1 MVENKSRVDAQERG
15 VATRSNGCGAVRK
28 DQGAGL
34 IPVVDDDYGIQAI
47 EEGLKTEYVSK
58 QQILDTLRGQDGSS
72 I

>member
-1 MVENKSRVDAQERG
+1 MVESKSKVDTQERG
-15 VATRSNGCGAVRK
+15 VATHSGCGAVQK

>member
-1 MVENKSRVDAQERG
+1 MVENKSRANIQERG
-15 VATRSNGCGAVRK
+15 VDKHDGCGHVQK
-28 DQGAGL
+28 DQSTGL
-34 IPVVDDDYGIQAI
+34 IPVVDDDYGIKAI

>member
-1 MVENKSRVDAQERG
+1 MVENKSKVDTQERG
-15 VATRSNGCGAVRK
+15 VATHNVCGAVQK
-28 DQGAGL
+28 DRGTGL

-58 QQILDTLRGQDGSS
+58 QQILDTLRGRDGSS